1 MRWLAILAILGYRL
15 VIRPF
20 RRRVC
25 LYDES
30 CSAYGIRVMRE
41 VGLWHGLPR
50 IRARIAS
57 CRVPAGACW
66 VLDADGAARL
76 ISATSHTCA
85 PVPPRALVLLEREAG
100 VAARA
105 AAPPRAVR

>member
-30 CSAYGIRVMRE
+30 CSAYGIRVLRE
-41 VGLWHGLPR
+41 VGLWQGLPR
-50 IRARIAS
+50 IRERIAS

-66 VLDADGAARL
+66 VLDDTGATRL
-76 ISATSHTCA
+76 ISVTSHSCA
-85 PVPPRALVLLEREAG
+85 PVPQRALMLLEHEAG
-100 VAARA
+100 AAARA
-105 AAPPRAVR
+105 AAPPSAVR